1 MNGQETPA
9 RICQNSLSDVG
20 GGGLVHVEV
29 VVVEMVNMMVAV
41 GDEMAMFVLSLV
53 DLIFSALV
61 LNFHENEDPSFKCVF
76 LVHAEPIAQNPN

>member
-1 MNGQETPA
+1 M
-9 RICQNSLSDVG
+9 VVV
-20 GGGLVHVEV
+20 LVEVVVV

-61 LNFHENEDPSFKCVF
+61 LNFHENEDPSIKCVF

>member
-1 MNGQETPA
+1 M
-9 RICQNSLSDVG
+9 IL
-20 GGGLVHVEV
+20 EV

-61 LNFHENEDPSFKCVF
+61 LNFHENEDPSIKCVF

>member
-1 MNGQETPA
+1 M
-9 RICQNSLSDVG
+9 
-20 GGGLVHVEV
+20 HVEV

-61 LNFHENEDPSFKCVF
+61 LTFHENEDPCVKCVF
-76 LVHAEPIAQNPN
+76 LVSTMPIAQTPN